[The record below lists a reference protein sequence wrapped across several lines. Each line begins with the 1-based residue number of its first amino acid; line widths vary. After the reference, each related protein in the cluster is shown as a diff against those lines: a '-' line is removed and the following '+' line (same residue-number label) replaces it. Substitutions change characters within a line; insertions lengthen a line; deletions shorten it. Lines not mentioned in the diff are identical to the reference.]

1 MKKAVPTVLLGLLL
15 FAPTLWAAP
24 ASGSRPDTAAALSR
38 LLARYPAQSGR
49 EKEALSA
56 ELLKLGPD
64 AVRELCRLL
73 LPAGRGDDA
82 AARFALNGLA
92 VYVGPTGRGKERQ
105 NFLKAVMDF
114 LRTSKEKEVRAF
126 LISQVQLAGGREV
139 VRPLARYLTDPD
151 LADPAARA
159 LTTIGGSEAGR
170 ELLKALGRAKS
181 SVPTLIKA
189 LGELRFRAAV
199 PKLIPFA
206 SSAEPAV
213 RETALYALANIGDP
227 AARQVLSAARVA
239 APAHERN
246 RAPSLYLLFAR
257 RLAEAGRTAE
267 ALGMAREILEFYG
280 SAPECAAATAALEL
294 LLELQPKEA
303 AVKEVLQAFASD
315 CPALRAAALE
325 LSLRFDDADVLPL
338 FIEKAKSGTVE
349 VRAEVVRHAG
359 RRKSAAAV
367 PFIRAALADHDPRV
381 RLAALEAVPGAWR
394 DEFLPDLPAFLGTD
408 RSEAELAALKSAF
421 LAFPAE
427 RVAPELVSA
436 FEKCPAASKVV
447 ILDVL
452 GEKAA
457 REAVELV
464 FRSAADQDPEV
475 RKAAC
480 RALVKTAD
488 EDDLER
494 LAGLL
499 TAASGSEET
508 VSLQEALVRATGE
521 GRTPDER
528 AARLLELL
536 ERVKPAGRAALFRLL
551 PRVGGG
557 LGLSRVL
564 AETGNPDPQT
574 RTAAYFALSR
584 WPDEAAAPVMLKS
597 ALEAASRRDTLVLL
611 EGYGRLV
618 VESHEPAW
626 RKLELF
632 RQALE
637 AVKSEADKAVLLRA
651 LGRMREPGA
660 FRLLATYLASSELRP
675 VAVSALLAIASEQ
688 APEERWLS
696 GHEAVSILRRVEA
709 GTTDPEEKKRLEEL
723 IGERLREGG
732 FTPLWNGRDLS
743 GWKGLV
749 ADPPR
754 RAGMSPAELAEAQ
767 AEADARMR
775 AHWRVENGV
784 LFFDGAGDSLCTSKD
799 YGDFELLV
807 DWKIEKGGDS
817 GIYLRGS
824 PQVQIWD
831 ADENPVGSGG
841 LYNNQKGPS
850 RPLVRADRPVGE
862 WNSFRIIMLGDRVTV
877 YLNDVMVVDNV
888 PLENYWER
896 DKPIYPTGQIELQA
910 HGNPLWFRN
919 IWVRE
924 IPRDP
929 DRTPELDEFEKAD
942 GFQPLWNGR
951 DLEGWTGAREGYA
964 VEAGRL
970 IVLPEAKSGNL
981 FTEREFT
988 DFVLRFE
995 FKLHPAANNGI
1006 GVRAPLEGD
1015 IAYTGMEIQV
1025 LEDGSPL
1032 YWDLK
1037 PYQYHGSVYGVIPAR
1052 RGALRPPGEWNSE
1065 EITVQGRRVRV
1076 TVNGV
1081 TVVDGDL
1088 DEASRSGTMDGREH
1102 PGLGRTS
1109 GRIGFLGHGSRVE
1122 FRNIRIK
1129 VLE

>member
-1 MKKAVPTVLLGLLL
+1 MKKAVPAVLLGLLF
-15 FAPTLWAAP
+15 FAPLLEAVP
-24 ASGSRPDTAAALSR
+24 VSRQDTAAEVSR
-38 LLARYPAQSGR
+38 LLAGYPAQSGR

-56 ELLKLGPD
+56 ELLKLGPG
-64 AVRELCRLL
+64 AVRELCRRL

-82 AARFALNGLA
+82 AVRFALNGLA
-92 VYVGPTGRGKERQ
+92 VYVGPAGREKERKG
-105 NFLKAVMDF
+105 FLDAVMDG
-114 LRTSKEKEVRAF
+114 LRASKEKEVRAF
-126 LISQVQLAGGREV
+126 LISQVELAGGREA
-139 VRPLARYLTDPD
+139 VRPLARYLADPD

-159 LTTIGGSEAGR
+159 LTTIGGPEAGR
-170 ELLKALGRAKS
+170 ELLRALGRAGAS
-181 SVPTLIKA
+181 SLPAIIKA
-189 LGELRFRAAV
+189 LGELRSKAAV
-199 PKLIPFA
+199 PRLIPFA
-206 SSAEPAV
+206 ASAEPAV
-213 RETALYALANIGDP
+213 REAALYALANIGDP
-227 AARQVLSAARVA
+227 AARQVLSAAKIA

-257 RLAEAGRTAE
+257 RLAEAGRAGE
-267 ALGMAREILEFYG
+267 AVGMARDILEFYASG
-280 SAPECAAATAALEL
+280 PECAAATAALEL

-303 AVKEVLQAFASD
+303 AVKEVLRALERD
-315 CPALRAAALE
+315 RPTLRAAALE
-325 LSLRFDDADVLPL
+325 FSLRFEDADILPL
-338 FIEKAKSGTVE
+338 LIEKARSGPAE
-349 VRAEVVRHAG
+349 VRAEVARHIG
-359 RRKSAAAV
+359 RKKPAAAV
-367 PFIRAALADHDPRV
+367 PFIKTALADADERV
-381 RLAALEAVPGAWR
+381 RLAALEAVPGAWQ
-394 DEFLPDLPAFLGTD
+394 DGFLPDLLAFLGTD

-421 LAFPAE
+421 LSFPAE
-427 RVAPELVSA
+427 RVSSELASA
-436 FEKCPAASKVV
+436 FEKCPPASKVMV
-447 ILDVL
+447 LDVL

-457 REAVELV
+457 REAAELV
-464 FRSAADQDPEV
+464 FRSAADQDPAV
-475 RKAAC
+475 RAAAC
-480 RALVKTAD
+480 RALVKTAG

-499 TAASGSEET
+499 TAASESEET
-508 VSLQEALVRATGE
+508 VSLQEALVRATGKD
-521 GRTPDER
+521 RAPDER
-528 AARLLELL
+528 AARLLGLL
-536 ERVKPAGRAALFRLL
+536 ERAQPAGRAALLRLL
-551 PRVGGG
+551 PRVGGELG
-557 LGLSRVL
+557 LGRVL
-564 AETGNPDPQT
+564 AETRSPDPQT

-584 WPDEAAAPVMLKS
+584 WPDEAAAPVLLKS
-597 ALEAASRRDTLVLL
+597 ALEAASRRDLLVLL
-611 EGYGRLV
+611 EGYGRLA
-618 VESHEPAW
+618 VESRQPAW

-632 RQALE
+632 KQALD

-660 FRLLATYLASSELRP
+660 FRLLASYLPSAELRP
-675 VAVSALLAIASEQ
+675 AAVSALLSIASEQ

-709 GTTDPEEKKRLEEL
+709 GATDPEEKKRLEEL
-723 IGERLREGG
+723 IEERLREGG

-754 RAGMSPAELAEAQ
+754 RAAMSPAELAKAQ
-767 AEADARMR
+767 AEADERMR
-775 AHWRVENGV
+775 AHWRVENGA
-784 LFFDGAGDSLCTSKD
+784 LFFDGGGESLCTAKD

-831 ADENPVGSGG
+831 ADANPVGSGG

-850 RPLVRADRPVGE
+850 RPLARADRPVGE
-862 WNSFRIIMLGDRVTV
+862 WNSFRIIMIGDRVTV
-877 YLNDVMVVDNV
+877 YLNDVMVVDNTA
-888 PLENYWER
+888 LENYWER
-896 DKPIYPTGQIELQA
+896 DKPIYPIGQIELQA

-929 DRTPELDEFEKAD
+929 DRPPELDELEKAD
-942 GFQPLWNGR
+942 GFQPLFDGR
-951 DLEGWTGAREGYA
+951 DLEGWTGAREGCA

-970 IVLPEAKSGNL
+970 VVLPEAKSGNL
-981 FTEREFT
+981 FTEREFS

-995 FKLHPAANNGI
+995 FKLHPAANNGVGI
-1006 GVRAPLEGD
+1006 RAPLEGD
-1015 IAYTGMEIQV
+1015 IAYTGMEVQV

-1052 RGALRPPGEWNSE
+1052 RGTLRPPGEWNSE

-1088 DEASRSGTMDGREH
+1088 DEASAGGAMDGREH
-1102 PGLGRTS
+1102 PGLGRAS
-1109 GRIGFLGHGSRVE
+1109 GNIGFLGHGSRVE
-1122 FRNIRIK
+1122 FRNIRLK
-1129 VLE
+1129 ELR

>member
-1 MKKAVPTVLLGLLL
+1 MKKTVPPVVLGLLF
-15 FAPTLWAAP
+15 FAPLLSAAL
-24 ASGSRPDTAAALSR
+24 GSRQDTAAAVNR

-49 EKEALSA
+49 ENKSLSA
-56 ELLKLGPD
+56 EFLKLGSG
-64 AVRELCRLL
+64 AVRELCRML
-73 LPAGRGDDA
+73 LPAGRGEDA

-92 VYVGPTGRGKERQ
+92 VYVGPAGRGKERKE
-105 NFLKAVMDF
+105 FLAAVLDC
-114 LRTSKEKEVRAF
+114 LRTSEEKEVRAF
-126 LISQVQLAGGREV
+126 LISQVQLAGGREA
-139 VRPLARYLTDPD
+139 VRPLARYLADPD

-159 LTTIGGSEAGR
+159 LTTIGGPEAGR
-170 ELLKALGRAKS
+170 ALLRALARAGAS
-181 SVPTLIKA
+181 LPALIKA

-199 PKLIPFA
+199 PKLIPLA
-206 SSAEPAV
+206 SSTEPAV

-227 AARQVLSAARVA
+227 AARQVLSAARIA

-246 RAPSLYLLFAR
+246 RAPSLYLIFAR
-257 RLAEAGRTAE
+257 RLAEGGRAGE

-280 SAPECAAATAALEL
+280 SGPECAAAPAALEL

-303 AVKEVLQAFASD
+303 AVKEVLRALESD
-315 CPALRAAALE
+315 YAALRAAALE
-325 LSLRFDDADVLPL
+325 FSMRFDDADVLPL
-338 FIEKAKSGTVE
+338 LIEKAKCGPAE
-349 VRAEVVRHAG
+349 VRAEVARHIG
-359 RRKSAAAV
+359 RKKASTAV
-367 PFIRAALADHDPRV
+367 PFIRSALADADQHV
-381 RLAALEAVPGAWR
+381 RLAALEAVPGTWQ
-394 DEFLPDLPAFLGTD
+394 DEFLPDLLAFLGTD
-408 RSEAELAALKSAF
+408 RSEAELEALKAAF
-421 LAFPAE
+421 LSFPAE
-427 RVAPELVSA
+427 QVVSA
-436 FEKCPAASKVV
+436 LASTFEKCPAASKVMV
-447 ILDVL
+447 LDVL

-464 FRSAADQDPEV
+464 FRSAADPDPEV

-499 TAASGSEET
+499 SAASGSEET

-521 GRTPDER
+521 DRAPDER

-536 ERVKPAGRAALFRLL
+536 ERVKPAGRAALLRLL

-564 AETGNPDPQT
+564 IETRNPDPQT

-584 WPDEAAAPVMLKS
+584 WPDEAAAPVILKS
-597 ALEAASRRDTLVLL
+597 ALEAASRRDLLVLL
-611 EGYGRLV
+611 EGYSRLV
-618 VESHEPAW
+618 VESRQPAW

-632 RQALE
+632 RQALD
-637 AVKSEADKAVLLRA
+637 AVKAETDKAALLRA

-660 FRLLATYLASSELRP
+660 FRLLASYLANTELRP
-675 VAVSALLAIASEQ
+675 VAVSALLSIASEQ
-688 APEERWLS
+688 APDERWLS

-709 GTTDPEEKKRLEEL
+709 GTTDPEEKKRVEEL

-732 FTPLWNGRDLS
+732 FAPLWNGRDLS

-754 RAGMSPAELAEAQ
+754 RAGMSPAELAKAQ
-767 AEADARMR
+767 AEADQRMR
-775 AHWRVENGV
+775 AHWRVENGALV
-784 LFFDGAGDSLCTSKD
+784 FDGGGESLCTEKD

-831 ADENPVGSGG
+831 ADKNPVGSGG
-841 LYNNQKGPS
+841 LYNNQESPS

-877 YLNDVMVVDNV
+877 YLNDVMVVDNTV
-888 PLENYWER
+888 LENYWER
-896 DKPIYPTGQIELQA
+896 DKPIYPIGQIELQA

-919 IWVRE
+919 IWLRE

-929 DRTPELDEFEKAD
+929 ERPPELDEFEKAD

-951 DLEGWTGAREGYA
+951 DFEGWTGASEGYA
-964 VEAGRL
+964 VETGRL
-970 IVLPEAKSGNL
+970 IVLPEAESGNL

-988 DFVLRFE
+988 DFILRFE
-995 FKLHPAANNGI
+995 FKLHPAANNGVGI
-1006 GVRAPLEGD
+1006 RAPLEGD
-1015 IAYTGMEIQV
+1015 VAYTGMEIQV

-1032 YWDLK
+1032 YWDLQ

-1065 EITVQGRRVRV
+1065 EVTVRGRRVSV

-1088 DEASRSGTMDGREH
+1088 DEASSGGAMDGREH

-1109 GRIGFLGHGSRVE
+1109 GHIGFLGHGSRVE
-1122 FRNIRIK
+1122 LRSIRVK
-1129 VLE
+1129 TLK